1 MPVYTTELKVNKIA
15 VIRGLGYKEIVG
27 IESQTLS
34 EITAEIGAVKAILN
48 PRVIYTEYPVS
59 ADYLAQRFI
68 LPQGALFPGKCVFER
83 LCQADSLLIAV
94 ATIGEI
100 TNMVESTTAG
110 YEDLFSV
117 FLRDVIGTVAL
128 YELQQ
133 SFWQSQTLL
142 AAKQEKGVT
151 GLFCPGDGEWDI
163 KEQGTLFANINASS
177 IDVSINQHWLMSPL
191 KSVSMVCGVGTKITT
206 PQREHECSNCASTIC
221 SYRYES
227 EIRKG

>member
-1 MPVYTTELKVNKIA
+1 MPIYTTELKVDKEA
-15 VIRGLGYKEIVG
+15 VIRGLGYKEAAG
-27 IESQTLS
+27 IESQTLN
-34 EITAEIGAVKAILN
+34 EITAEIDAVKSILN
-48 PRVIYTEYPVS
+48 PRVIYTEYPVRV
-59 ADYLAQRFI
+59 DYSTQCFI
-68 LPQGALFPGKCVFER
+68 LPQGTLFPGSCVFKQ
-83 LCQADSLLIAV
+83 LYQADSLLIAV
-94 ATIGEI
+94 ATIGAI
-100 TNMVESTTAG
+100 NNTVRLSAAD

-142 AAKQEKGVT
+142 AAQQGMGVT

-163 KEQGTLFANINASS
+163 KEQGTLFVNINAAS

-206 PQREHECSNCASTIC
+206 PQREHECIDCASTMC
-221 SYRYES
+221 TYHR
-227 EIRKG
+227 